1 MTLNEDQIIVMCEKL
16 ANKFNSPDHREDMVQ
31 EGVLKCYELL
41 AVDPET
47 HPAKLY
53 REAKRRM
60 HDYLNVDTHPVTI
73 PAHSRTKRLARNIED
88 EDRGEMSEVGYLWLK
103 SVLSSDNLPYDE
115 DFGESNSD
123 HTQTY
128 EDREYHAHVISVA
141 VTTLTQEEW
150 QVIKMR
156 YYEEMTLSEVGD
168 LMGHSHM
175 WVSRVEKR
183 ALNKLKVWLM

>member
-1 MTLNEDQIIVMCEKL
+1 VTLNEDQIVVMCEKL

-73 PAHSRTKRLARNIED
+73 PAHNITKRLARDVED
-88 EDRGEMSEVGYLWLK
+88 DYSGNLSEENFSWLK
-103 SVLSSDNLPYDE
+103 SILSSDNLPYDE
-115 DFGESNSD
+115 DFGESDLD
-123 HTQTY
+123 HAKDY
-128 EDREYHAHVISVA
+128 EDREYHAHVLSVA
-141 VTTLTQEEW
+141 ITTLSQDEW
-150 QVIKMR
+150 QVVKMR
-156 YYEEMTLSEVGD
+156 YYDDMTQNDVADVLGQNQR
-168 LMGHSHM
+168 
-175 WVSRVEKR
+175 WVSRVEIK
-183 ALNKLKVWLM
+183 ALGKLKEWLV